1 VRRVRTPRFGSR
13 IGAVRAGESKLLRT
27 LLTRPRLLLRE
38 KVAVLLGLAVG
49 ICVPYF
55 TLQRLDVFPLR
66 ALPVTAVD
74 LWIPFQ
80 PAWIWAYLSI
90 ALLVPIAPLLATR
103 REQLM
108 RYAKGLALLCLP
120 CFAAFLVFPVE
131 GPRPEVAGADALY
144 ELLVSWDRASNSLP
158 SLHAGLV
165 VYSLLFALRVLR
177 DDGSVRG
184 LSAHA
189 VSGWTWGA
197 LILYS
202 TLATKQHWAID
213 LPAGVLL
220 ACAAHALAWRDAQR
234 VPGRDEVALLNL

>member
-144 ELLVSWDRASNSLP
+144 ELLVSWD
-158 SLHAGLV
+158 
-165 VYSLLFALRVLR
+165 SLLFALRVLR